1 MLVTYAEIYIIFIS
15 NYAIKGKMAIRT
27 GAEGELYYR
36 LPRRGY
42 LLCGGIG
49 EILTERG
56 LRRPIRAFT
65 NHLEYPPLTASE
77 LWRAAS
83 DFLVWLRT
91 IIGVGSQYRV
101 GMPAHGSLP
110 HSPLGAVLFPLGR
123 AVAVLIRIPRHFCR
137 LVSAPPPYPTL
148 GNRFEWRG

>member
-65 NHLEYPPLTASE
+65 NHLEYPI
-77 LWRAAS
+77 
-83 DFLVWLRT
+83 D
-91 IIGVGSQYRV
+91 GVGALARRFGFS
-101 GMPAHGSLP
+101 GMVANHNRGR
-110 HSPLGAVLFPLGR
+110 R
-123 AVAVLIRIPRHFCR
+123 AVSSRYACP
-137 LVSAPPPYPTL
+137 
-148 GNRFEWRG
+148 